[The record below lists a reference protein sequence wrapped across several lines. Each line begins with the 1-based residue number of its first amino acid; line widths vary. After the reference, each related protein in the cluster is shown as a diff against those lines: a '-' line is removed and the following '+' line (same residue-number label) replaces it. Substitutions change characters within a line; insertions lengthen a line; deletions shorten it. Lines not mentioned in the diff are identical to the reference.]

1 MVQGLPD
8 KDLAVDVV
16 WVEVRAKV
24 KAEWAA
30 RLQQDRTEIVCV
42 RNAEQ
47 LSLMLPDSHVIQ
59 ETVLNAALK

>member
-16 WVEVRAKV
+16 WGEVRARV

-30 RLQQDRTEIVCV
+30 RLRQDRAEIACV

-47 LSLMLPDSHVIQ
+47 LSLMLPVNHVTQ
-59 ETVLNAALK
+59 EVVANAVR